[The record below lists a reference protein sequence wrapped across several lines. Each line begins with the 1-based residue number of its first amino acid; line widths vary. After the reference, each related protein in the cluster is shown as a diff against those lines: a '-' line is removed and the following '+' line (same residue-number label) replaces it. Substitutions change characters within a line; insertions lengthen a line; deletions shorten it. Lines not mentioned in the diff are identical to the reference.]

1 MIGYYVN
8 TPEKPRGGASK
19 KRKIRDRV
27 DSGGKYGRW
36 KLQIIGS
43 CYKSSRPRVGS
54 PTNHFVY
61 RFVSFKSL
69 LAYRLVRLQVIS
81 STSHTSSLIRVG
93 SPKSHLSFTSV
104 SPTSRFAYG
113 SIRPLVLS
121 PTGFFA
127 HSSSHLLV
135 SFTYKSSRRRVG
147 SPTSHSTYGSVSPT
161 NYLSDGSARAEI
173 NLPTMSVSLQAIP
186 CTGRFLIHFRHM
198 HRKTVKREG
207 IVNQNLFRDGSQ
219 VLSGLQ

>member
-1 MIGYYVN
+1 M
-8 TPEKPRGGASK
+8 GGASK
-19 KRKIRDRV
+19 NRKIRDRV
-27 DSGGKYGRW
+27 DSEGKYGRW

-54 PTNHFVY
+54 PTDHFVY

-93 SPKSHLSFTSV
+93 SPKSQLSFTSV

-113 SIRPLVLS
+113 SISPLVL
-121 PTGFFA
+121 PPPPPPGFFA
-127 HSSSHLLV
+127 HSSSHLLI

-186 CTGRFLIHFRHM
+186 STGRFFTHFRRI

-219 VLSGLQ
+219 VLSSLQ

>member
-1 MIGYYVN
+1 M
-8 TPEKPRGGASK
+8 GGASK
-19 KRKIRDRV
+19 NRKIRDRI
-27 DSGGKYGRW
+27 DSEGKYGRW

-54 PTNHFVY
+54 PTDHFVY

-93 SPKSHLSFTSV
+93 SPKSQLSFTSV

-113 SIRPLVLS
+113 SISPLVLPPPPPVSS
-121 PTGFFA
+121 PTA
-127 HSSSHLLV
+127 HLIYWSVSPTSHLA
-135 SFTYKSSRRRVG
+135 RRVG
-147 SPTSHSTYGSVSPT
+147 SSTSHSTYGSVSPT

-186 CTGRFLIHFRHM
+186 STGRFFTHFRRI

-219 VLSGLQ
+219 VLSSLQ

>member
-1 MIGYYVN
+1 M
-8 TPEKPRGGASK
+8 GGASK
-19 KRKIRDRV
+19 NRKIRDRV
-27 DSGGKYGRW
+27 DSEGKYGRW

-61 RFVSFKSL
+61 RFASFKSL
-69 LAYRLVRLQVIS
+69 LDNRLVRLQVIS
-81 STSHTSSLIRVG
+81 STSHTSSLIILRVG
-93 SPKSHLSFTSV
+93 SPKSQLSFTSV

-113 SIRPLVLS
+113 SISPLVLS

-147 SPTSHSTYGSVSPT
+147 SPTSHSTHGSVSPT

-173 NLPTMSVSLQAIP
+173 TTTIP
-186 CTGRFLIHFRHM
+186 STGRFFTHFRRI
-198 HRKTVKREG
+198 HRQTFKWEG

>member
-1 MIGYYVN
+1 M
-8 TPEKPRGGASK
+8 GGASK
-19 KRKIRDRV
+19 NRKIRDRV
-27 DSGGKYGRW
+27 DSEGKYGRW

-69 LAYRLVRLQVIS
+69 LANRLVRLQVIS

-127 HSSSHLLV
+127 HRFLRPQLISSTGQFHLQVISPAGWFANKSFHLRV
-135 SFTYKSSRRRVG
+135 SFAYKLSFRRVSSRRNQFAYNV
-147 SPTSHSTYGSVSPT
+147 SFATSHTVYGSLFHSF
-161 NYLSDGSARAEI
+161 SAHA
-173 NLPTMSVSLQAIP
+173 Q
-186 CTGRFLIHFRHM
+186 
-198 HRKTVKREG
+198 
-207 IVNQNLFRDGSQ
+207 RDC
-219 VLSGLQ
+219 

>member
-1 MIGYYVN
+1 M
-8 TPEKPRGGASK
+8 GGASK
-19 KRKIRDRV
+19 NRKIRDRV
-27 DSGGKYGRW
+27 DSEGKYGRW

-93 SPKSHLSFTSV
+93 SPKSQLSFTSV

-113 SIRPLVLS
+113 SISPLVL
-121 PTGFFA
+121 PPPPGFFA
-127 HSSSHLLV
+127 HSSSHLLI

-173 NLPTMSVSLQAIP
+173 NLPTNQFRYKPYRLRVAFSLIFGAYTERLLRERELSTKIYLG
-186 CTGRFLIHFRHM
+186 TE
-198 HRKTVKREG
+198 VK
-207 IVNQNLFRDGSQ
+207 FCQ
-219 VLSGLQ
+219 VCNKH

>member
-1 MIGYYVN
+1 M
-8 TPEKPRGGASK
+8 GGASK
-19 KRKIRDRV
+19 NRKIQDRV
-27 DSGGKYGRW
+27 DSEGKYGRW

-81 STSHTSSLIRVG
+81 STSHTSSLIISRVG
-93 SPKSHLSFTSV
+93 SPKSQLSFTSV

-113 SIRPLVLS
+113 SISSLVLS

-135 SFTYKSSRRRVG
+135 SFTCKSSRRRVG

-173 NLPTMSVSLQAIP
+173 TTAIP
-186 CTGRFLIHFRHM
+186 STGRFFTHFRRI
-198 HRKTVKREG
+198 HRQTLKREG

>member
-1 MIGYYVN
+1 M
-8 TPEKPRGGASK
+8 GGASK
-19 KRKIRDRV
+19 NRKIRDRI
-27 DSGGKYGRW
+27 DSEGKYGRW

-54 PTNHFVY
+54 PTDHFVY

-93 SPKSHLSFTSV
+93 SPKSQLSFTSV

-113 SIRPLVLS
+113 SISPLVLS
-121 PTGFFA
+121 PPPGFFA
-127 HSSSHLLV
+127 HSSSHLLI

-147 SPTSHSTYGSVSPT
+147 SSTSHSTYGSVSPT

-186 CTGRFLIHFRHM
+186 STGRFFTHFRRI

-219 VLSGLQ
+219 VLSSLQ

>member
-1 MIGYYVN
+1 M
-8 TPEKPRGGASK
+8 GGASK
-19 KRKIRDRV
+19 NRKIRDRV
-27 DSGGKYGRW
+27 DSEGKCGRW

-61 RFVSFKSL
+61 RFVSFNSL

-93 SPKSHLSFTSV
+93 SPKSQLSFTSV

-113 SIRPLVLS
+113 SISPLVLS

-135 SFTYKSSRRRVG
+135 SFHLQVISPAGWFAHKSFHLRVSFAYKLSFRRVSSRRNQFAYNV
-147 SPTSHSTYGSVSPT
+147 SFATSHTVYGSLFHSF
-161 NYLSDGSARAEI
+161 SAH
-173 NLPTMSVSLQAIP
+173 TQKD
-186 CTGRFLIHFRHM
+186 C
-198 HRKTVKREG
+198 
-207 IVNQNLFRDGSQ
+207 
-219 VLSGLQ
+219 

>member
-1 MIGYYVN
+1 M
-8 TPEKPRGGASK
+8 GGASK

-81 STSHTSSLIRVG
+81 STSHTSSLIILRVG
-93 SPKSHLSFTSV
+93 SPKSQLSFTSV
-104 SPTSRFAYG
+104 SLTSRFAYG
-113 SIRPLVLS
+113 SISPLVLS

-127 HSSSHLLV
+127 HSSSHLLI

-173 NLPTMSVSLQAIP
+173 TTAIP
-186 CTGRFLIHFRHM
+186 STGRFFTHFRSIHIQTF
-198 HRKTVKREG
+198 KWEG

>member
-1 MIGYYVN
+1 M
-8 TPEKPRGGASK
+8 GGASK
-19 KRKIRDRV
+19 NRKIRDRV
-27 DSGGKYGRW
+27 DSEGKYGRW

-61 RFVSFKSL
+61 RFASFKSL
-69 LAYRLVRLQVIS
+69 LDNRLVRLQVIS

-135 SFTYKSSRRRVG
+135 SFTYKSSRRRVD
-147 SPTSHSTYGSVSPT
+147 SPTSHSTYESVSPT

-186 CTGRFLIHFRHM
+186 CTGRFFTHFRHM
-198 HRKTVKREG
+198 HRETVKREG
-207 IVNQNLFRDGSQ
+207 ITNQNLFRDGSQ
-219 VLSGLQ
+219 VLSGLHIYI

>member
-1 MIGYYVN
+1 M
-8 TPEKPRGGASK
+8 GGASK

-81 STSHTSSLIRVG
+81 STSHTSSLIILRVG
-93 SPKSHLSFTSV
+93 SPKSQLSFTSV

-113 SIRPLVLS
+113 SISPLVLS

-135 SFTYKSSRRRVG
+135 SFTYKSSHRRVG

-173 NLPTMSVSLQAIP
+173 TTAILS
-186 CTGRFLIHFRHM
+186 TGRFFTHFR
-198 HRKTVKREG
+198 RIRRQTFKWEG

>member
-1 MIGYYVN
+1 M
-8 TPEKPRGGASK
+8 GGASK

-27 DSGGKYGRW
+27 DSRGKYGRW

-81 STSHTSSLIRVG
+81 STSHTSSLIILRVG
-93 SPKSHLSFTSV
+93 SPKSQLSFTSV

-113 SIRPLVLS
+113 SISPLVLS

-173 NLPTMSVSLQAIP
+173 TTAIP
-186 CTGRFLIHFRHM
+186 STGRFFTHFR
-198 HRKTVKREG
+198 RIRRQTFK
-207 IVNQNLFRDGSQ
+207 
-219 VLSGLQ
+219 

>member
-1 MIGYYVN
+1 M
-8 TPEKPRGGASK
+8 E
-19 KRKIRDRV
+19 D
-27 DSGGKYGRW
+27 GRW

-61 RFVSFKSL
+61 RFASFKSL
-69 LAYRLVRLQVIS
+69 LDNRLVRLQVIS

-104 SPTSRFAYG
+104 SPFVTSRFAYG

-186 CTGRFLIHFRHM
+186 CTGRFFIHFRHM

>member
-1 MIGYYVN
+1 M
-8 TPEKPRGGASK
+8 GGASK
-19 KRKIRDRV
+19 NRKIRDRV
-27 DSGGKYGRW
+27 DSEGKYGRW

-43 CYKSSRPRVGS
+43 CYKSSRLRFGS

-93 SPKSHLSFTSV
+93 SPKSQLSFTSV
-104 SPTSRFAYG
+104 SPTSRFTYG
-113 SIRPLVLS
+113 SISPLVL
-121 PTGFFA
+121 PPPPGFFA
-127 HSSSHLLV
+127 HSSSHLLI

-186 CTGRFLIHFRHM
+186 STGRFFTHFRRI

-219 VLSGLQ
+219 VLSSLQ

>member
-1 MIGYYVN
+1 M
-8 TPEKPRGGASK
+8 GGASK

-81 STSHTSSLIRVG
+81 STSHTSSLIILRVG
-93 SPKSHLSFTSV
+93 SPKSQLSFTSV

-113 SIRPLVLS
+113 SISPLVLS

-173 NLPTMSVSLQAIP
+173 TTAIP
-186 CTGRFLIHFRHM
+186 STGRFFTHFRRI
-198 HRKTVKREG
+198 HRQTFKWEG

>member
-1 MIGYYVN
+1 MK
-8 TPEKPRGGASK
+8 TPPKNPVGGASK
-19 KRKIRDRV
+19 NRKIRDRV
-27 DSGGKYGRW
+27 DSEGKYGRW

-69 LAYRLVRLQVIS
+69 LDNRLVRLQVIS

-93 SPKSHLSFTSV
+93 SPKSHLSLTSV

-186 CTGRFLIHFRHM
+186 STGRFFTHFRYM

-219 VLSGLQ
+219 VLLGLQ

>member
-1 MIGYYVN
+1 M
-8 TPEKPRGGASK
+8 GGASK
-19 KRKIRDRV
+19 NRKIRDRV
-27 DSGGKYGRW
+27 DSEGKYGRW

-61 RFVSFKSL
+61 RFASFKSL
-69 LAYRLVRLQVIS
+69 LDNRLVRLQVIS

-121 PTGFFA
+121 PTHA
-127 HSSSHLLV
+127 WKLLPKTGPSKCPAFPSPLV
-135 SFTYKSSRRRVG
+135 QNMARPFSSRAKSKN
-147 SPTSHSTYGSVSPT
+147 SPGFPPPLWGEWYEYTISS
-161 NYLSDGSARAEI
+161 REI
-173 NLPTMSVSLQAIP
+173 PNLRGKSFLLIP
-186 CTGRFLIHFRHM
+186 CLPYSVQFSKNTAVVKKHFDTIY
-198 HRKTVKREG
+198 K
-207 IVNQNLFRDGSQ
+207 FRNFWF
-219 VLSGLQ
+219 

>member
-1 MIGYYVN
+1 M
-8 TPEKPRGGASK
+8 GGASK
-19 KRKIRDRV
+19 NRKIRDRV
-27 DSGGKYGRW
+27 DSEGKYGRW

-54 PTNHFVY
+54 PTDHFVY

-93 SPKSHLSFTSV
+93 SPKSQLSFTSV
-104 SPTSRFAYG
+104 SPKSRFAYG
-113 SIRPLVLS
+113 SICPLVL
-121 PTGFFA
+121 PPPPPGFFA
-127 HSSSHLLV
+127 HSSSHLLI

-161 NYLSDGSARAEI
+161 NYLPDGSARAEI

-186 CTGRFLIHFRHM
+186 STGRFFTHFRAYTE
-198 HRKTVKREG
+198 RLLRERELSTKIYLGTEVK
-207 IVNQNLFRDGSQ
+207 FCQ
-219 VLSGLQ
+219 VCNKH

>member
-1 MIGYYVN
+1 M
-8 TPEKPRGGASK
+8 GGASK
-19 KRKIRDRV
+19 NRKIRDRV
-27 DSGGKYGRW
+27 DSEGKYGRW

-54 PTNHFVY
+54 PTDHFVY

-93 SPKSHLSFTSV
+93 SPKSQLSFTSV

-113 SIRPLVLS
+113 SINPLVL
-121 PTGFFA
+121 PPPPGFFA
-127 HSSSHLLV
+127 HSSSHLLI

-186 CTGRFLIHFRHM
+186 STGRFFTHFRRI

-219 VLSGLQ
+219 VLSSLQ